1 MITLD
6 VFAPA
11 PTRSAL
17 PLVQTDGLNRLFAA
31 AVVSPSFCQVLLN
44 EPEQALANGFLGQ
57 AFPLSEEEKVLI
69 TSLHAQSLPNLA
81 RQIRRALRGGP

>member
-11 PTRSAL
+11 QTRSAL
-17 PLVQTDGLNRLFAA
+17 PPVQTDGLNRLFAA
-31 AVVSPSFCQVLLN
+31 AVVSPSFCQMLLS

-57 AFPLSEEEKVLI
+57 AFPLSKEEKVLI
-69 TSLHAQSLPNLA
+69 TTLHAKSLPDLA
-81 RQIRRALRGGP
+81 RQIRRALHGGS